1 MSRFFIFNNSEEFN
15 NAYVGLPKPNISI
28 CKGLQSIIY
37 TPEEYYNFCDILYSD
52 SNGNLSVS
60 SEVLPVSEGRIP
72 IALCIVPTYA
82 FGLLEK
88 ARWISLKYM
97 SLDTPNTGT
106 VEVQGFKEE
115 FSSIYRSNYKIAEN
129 FKLTKDT
136 SGNNGKTINDTSNTN
151 YPVIPTFF
159 NELNRWNKALIG
171 EGYLLSNIIG
181 YENTQI
187 VKDNMIT
194 NNISYLTDDL
204 RNSEDQY
211 ALGFKTCL
219 RYNTLGTNQGDWYFG
234 SIGEFLYL
242 IENYTVVNEK
252 IQQINALYPTY
263 CMSSIIVQGSGY
275 AANNIKDQ
283 TTSMCFL
290 LGNGGKSQ
298 MTSLMSYTSR
308 AVLGMLQY

>member
-1 MSRFFIFNNSEEFN
+1 MNRFFIFNNQEEFY
-15 NAYVGLPKPNISI
+15 NAYVELPKPNVVM
-28 CKGLQSIIY
+28 CKGLQDIIY
-37 TPEEYYNFCDILYSD
+37 TSHEYYNFCDILYSD

-60 SEVLPVSEGRIP
+60 SEVLPVSEGKIP

-82 FGLLEK
+82 FGLFEK

-97 SLDTPNTGT
+97 SLDTPDEGT
-106 VEVQGFKEE
+106 VAAQGFKEE
-115 FSSIYRSNYKIAEN
+115 FSSIYRTNYKVVAN
-129 FKLTKDT
+129 FKLTKDIN
-136 SGNNGKTINDTSNTN
+136 GNNGKTINDTSNIN
-151 YPVIPTFF
+151 YNVIPTFF
-159 NELNRWNKALIG
+159 NELNRWNKELIG
-171 EGYLLSNIIG
+171 DGYLLSDIIG

-187 VKDNMIT
+187 VKNNMIA

-204 RNSEDQY
+204 RNSTDQY

-252 IQQINALYPTY
+252 IQQINALYPSY
-263 CMSSIIVQGSGY
+263 CMSNIIVQGTGY

-298 MTSLMSYTSR
+298 ITSLMSYTNR
-308 AVLGMLQY
+308 VVLAMMQY